1 MEQSTLTILALY
13 GLFGIAL
20 ATLWLRHQSVLRQ
33 REQMQIRLG
42 NLQGNLAN
50 TSNRLDLLSRGVD
63 TILGE
68 TPEVHELLAVHKSL
82 ESAESLLFE
91 QDVTISSSE
100 SCAIATH
107 AARSILSNY
116 QSDSED
122 KGRENILPGIIPLVL
137 RLDAILTEAEMKSE
151 DLELNGEEQR
161 CLGELFHEAG
171 KSSRAADFYRRAHTL
186 SPEGP
191 SVLYSLASIQRDE
204 GDLDTLDRTLER
216 LLAID
221 PDDIEVLKEQ
231 AILLFGS
238 EDIRL
243 NRNTRRLEA
252 LGEDFEISTDQMSLN
267 NISGR
272 ASDVQSA
279 INPHLKEPLTA
290 EGWVTKSAKLFQLGE
305 IGTALES
312 IEKALYLDP
321 TSSEAWLLKAKLL
334 AAGDERTKEA
344 LQAVR
349 RAAALGEYT
358 VLLESEILENDG
370 KLDSAR
376 AVLEEW
382 LEKTPSDAEARGRL
396 SLVLFRA
403 GAIDWATKVLHE
415 APVEAW
421 ESASL
426 HIMEGRLHLLAAD
439 EYRDRTGDHDHIIL
453 LDATISFDSA
463 IEKDRESGLAWLGRS
478 RALRY
483 QGSLKEAEVALVRA
497 RRLIPEHPSISL
509 EEAHLCLET
518 GKLDQANALVSEAST
533 NLQNHSSIPFIRGI
547 IAARQGRFIEAQTF
561 FSKVLLIQDNHIR
574 ARLNRCSAALL
585 ANDLPTA
592 LDDADYLVENVPELN
607 LARQRRSE
615 ILMNLGDWGAA
626 EIELRTLLSNQPEH
640 IMGLVHLGTCMIA
653 MDKAE
658 QAEKPLNDAIRYDPK
673 HSDAWY
679 QRGLL
684 YLDFGRVEEA
694 KSDFEAAAK
703 HDTKHIDARLRIA
716 AILHEGEDA
725 TAAVTAWRKV
735 LDIDPEHRLARRR
748 LQESSDRQKIL
759 KVRPHPKECTLNCL
773 RNGSVCFQWN

>member
-13 GLFGIAL
+13 ALFGIAL
-20 ATLWLRHQSVLRQ
+20 ATLWLRHQSVLKQ

-42 NLQGNLAN
+42 DLQGNLAS

-68 TPEVHELLAVHKSL
+68 TPEVHELLSVHKSL
-82 ESAESLLFE
+82 ESAELLLFE
-91 QDVTISSSE
+91 QNVTISSSE

-107 AARSILSNY
+107 AAKSILSNY
-116 QSDSED
+116 QSDSET
-122 KGRENILPGIIPLVL
+122 KSRENILPGIIPLVL

-151 DLELNGEEQR
+151 DLELNGDEQR

-171 KSSRAADFYRRAHTL
+171 KSVRAADFYRRAHTL
-186 SPEGP
+186 SPEGS

-204 GDLDTLDRTLER
+204 GDFDTLDRTLER

-231 AILLFGS
+231 VILLSGS
-238 EDIRL
+238 DDVRF

-252 LGEDFEISTDQMSLN
+252 LGVDFTISENQTNLN
-267 NISGR
+267 NIAGR

-279 INPHLKEPLTA
+279 INPHLKEPSTS
-290 EGWVTKSAKLFQLGE
+290 EGWVAKSAKLLLLGE
-305 IGTALES
+305 IVVALES
-312 IEKALYLDP
+312 VEKALYLDP
-321 TSSEAWLLKAKLL
+321 VNPEAWLLKAKLL
-334 AAGDERTKEA
+334 AAGDDRTKEA
-344 LQAVR
+344 LQSIR
-349 RAAALGEYT
+349 RASALGEYT

-382 LEKTPSDAEARGRL
+382 LETNPSDAEARGRL

-403 GAIDWATKVLHE
+403 GATDWASRVLQE
-415 APVEAW
+415 APPEAW
-421 ESASL
+421 DNASL
-426 HIMEGRLHLLAAD
+426 HVMEGRLHLLAAD
-439 EYRDRTGDHDHIIL
+439 EHRDRTGNHDHIIL
-453 LDATISFDSA
+453 LDATISFDLA

-483 QGSLKEAEVALVRA
+483 QGSPKEAEIALVRA
-497 RRLIPEHPSISL
+497 RRLIPNHPSISL
-509 EEAHLCLET
+509 EEAHLCLDT

-533 NLQNHSSIPFIRGI
+533 NLKNHPSIPFIRGM
-547 IAARQGRFIEAQTF
+547 IAAKQGRFIESQTF
-561 FSKVLLIQDNHIR
+561 FSKVLTIQKNHIR

-585 ANDLPTA
+585 ANDLVTA
-592 LDDADYLVENVPELN
+592 LDDANYLVEHAPELN

-615 ILMNLGDWGAA
+615 ILMNLGDWEAA
-626 EIELRTLLSNQPEH
+626 EIELRTLLSREPEH
-640 IMGLVHLGTCMIA
+640 TMGLVHLGTCMIA
-653 MDKAE
+653 MNKAE
-658 QAEKPLNDAIRYDPK
+658 QAEKPLNDAIRYDPN

-684 YLDFGRVEEA
+684 YLDFGRIDEA

-703 HDTKHIDARLRIA
+703 YDSKHIDARLRIA
-716 AILHEGEDA
+716 AILHEGEDPN
-725 TAAVTAWRKV
+725 AAIIAWRKV
-735 LDIDPEHRLARRR
+735 LDIDPEHKLARRR
-748 LQESSDRQKIL
+748 LQESSERQEIL
-759 KVRPHPKECTLNCL
+759 KVRRYPKD
-773 RNGSVCFQWN
+773 

>member
-13 GLFGIAL
+13 ALFGIAL
-20 ATLWLRHQSVLRQ
+20 ATLWLRHQSVLKQ
-33 REQMQIRLG
+33 RGQMQIRLG
-42 NLQGNLAN
+42 DLQGNLAS

-68 TPEVHELLAVHKSL
+68 TPEVHELLSVHKSL
-82 ESAESLLFE
+82 ESAELLLFE

-107 AARSILSNY
+107 AAKSILSNY
-116 QSDSED
+116 QSDSET
-122 KGRENILPGIIPLVL
+122 KGRVNILPGIIPLVL

-151 DLELNGEEQR
+151 DLELNGDEQR

-171 KSSRAADFYRRAHTL
+171 KSVRAADFYRRAHTL
-186 SPEGP
+186 SPEGS

-204 GDLDTLDRTLER
+204 GDFDTLDRTLER

-231 AILLFGS
+231 VILLSGS
-238 EDIRL
+238 DDVRF

-252 LGEDFEISTDQMSLN
+252 LGVDFTISENQTNLN
-267 NISGR
+267 NIAGR

-279 INPHLKEPLTA
+279 INPHLKEPSTS
-290 EGWVTKSAKLFQLGE
+290 EGWVAKSAKLLLLGE
-305 IGTALES
+305 IVVALES
-312 IEKALYLDP
+312 VEKALYLDP
-321 TSSEAWLLKAKLL
+321 VNPEAWLLKAKLL
-334 AAGDERTKEA
+334 AAGDDRTKEA
-344 LQAVR
+344 LQSIR
-349 RAAALGEYT
+349 RASALGEYT

-382 LEKTPSDAEARGRL
+382 LETNPSDAEARGRL

-403 GAIDWATKVLHE
+403 GAIDWASRVLQE
-415 APVEAW
+415 APPEAW
-421 ESASL
+421 DNASL
-426 HIMEGRLHLLAAD
+426 HVMEGRLHLLAAD
-439 EYRDRTGDHDHIIL
+439 EHRDRTGNHDHIIL
-453 LDATISFDSA
+453 LDATISFDLA

-483 QGSLKEAEVALVRA
+483 QGSPKEAEIALVRA
-497 RRLIPEHPSISL
+497 RRLIPNHPSISL
-509 EEAHLCLET
+509 EEAHLCLDT

-533 NLQNHSSIPFIRGI
+533 NLQNHPSIPFIRGM
-547 IAARQGRFIEAQTF
+547 IAAKQGRFIESQTF
-561 FSKVLLIQDNHIR
+561 FSKVLTIQKNHIR

-585 ANDLPTA
+585 ANDLVTA
-592 LDDADYLVENVPELN
+592 LDDANYLVEHAPELN

-615 ILMNLGDWGAA
+615 ILMNLGDWEAA
-626 EIELRTLLSNQPEH
+626 EIELRTLLSREPEH
-640 IMGLVHLGTCMIA
+640 TMGLVHLGTCMIA
-653 MDKAE
+653 MNKAE
-658 QAEKPLNDAIRYDPK
+658 QAEKPLNDAIRYDPN

-684 YLDFGRVEEA
+684 YLDFGRVDEA

-703 HDTKHIDARLRIA
+703 YDSKHIDARLRIA
-716 AILHEGEDA
+716 AILHEGEDPN
-725 TAAVTAWRKV
+725 AAIIAWRKV
-735 LDIDPEHRLARRR
+735 LDIDPEHKLARRR
-748 LQESSDRQKIL
+748 LQESSERQEIL
-759 KVRPHPKECTLNCL
+759 KVRRYPKD
-773 RNGSVCFQWN
+773 

>member
-358 VLLESEILENDG
+358 VLLKSEILENDG

-561 FSKVLLIQDNHIR
+561 FSKVLLIQENHIR

-725 TAAVTAWRKV
+725 NAAVTAWRKV

-748 LQESSDRQKIL
+748 LQESSDRQKTI
-759 KVRPHPKECTLNCL
+759 KVRVPPKD
-773 RNGSVCFQWN
+773 

>member
-1 MEQSTLTILALY
+1 MEQSTTTILALY

-20 ATLWLRHQSVLRQ
+20 ATLWLRHQSVLKQ
-33 REQMQIRLG
+33 REQMQIKLG
-42 NLQGNLAN
+42 NLQGNLAS

-68 TPEVHELLAVHKSL
+68 TPEVHELLSVHKSL

-116 QSDSED
+116 QSDSENE
-122 KGRENILPGIIPLVL
+122 GRENILPGIIPLVL

-171 KSSRAADFYRRAHTL
+171 KSDRASDFYRRAHTL

-204 GDLDTLDRTLER
+204 GDFDTLDRTLER
-216 LLAID
+216 LLAIN
-221 PDDIEVLKEQ
+221 PDDIEILKEQ
-231 AILLFGS
+231 AILLSGS

-243 NRNTRRLEA
+243 NRNIRRLEA
-252 LGEDFEISTDQMSLN
+252 LGDDFKISENQTNLN
-267 NISGR
+267 NIAGR
-272 ASDVQSA
+272 ASNVQNE
-279 INPHLKEPLTA
+279 INPHLKEPSTS
-290 EGWVTKSAKLFQLGE
+290 EGWVAKSSKLFLLGE
-305 IGTALES
+305 IGVAIES
-312 IEKALYLDP
+312 IEKALYVDA
-321 TSSEAWLLKAKLL
+321 TNSEAWLLKARLL
-334 AAGDERTKEA
+334 AAGEDRSKEA

-349 RAAALGEYT
+349 RATALGEYT
-358 VLLESEILENDG
+358 VILESEILENEG

-382 LEKTPSDAEARGRL
+382 LETNPSDAEARGRL

-403 GAIDWATKVLHE
+403 GAIEWAAKVLQD
-415 APVEAW
+415 APPEAW
-421 ESASL
+421 ENASL
-426 HIMEGRLHLLAAD
+426 HVMEGRLHLLAAD
-439 EYRDRTGDHDHIIL
+439 EYRDRTGNHDHIIL
-453 LDATISFDSA
+453 LDATISFDLA

-497 RRLIPEHPSISL
+497 RRLIPNHPSISL

-533 NLQNHSSIPFIRGI
+533 NLQNHPSIPFIRGI
-547 IAARQGRFIEAQTF
+547 IAAKQGRFIEAQSF
-561 FSKVLLIQDNHIR
+561 FSKVLLMQTNHVR

-585 ANDLPTA
+585 ANDLVTA
-592 LDDADYLVENVPELN
+592 LDDANLLVEQVPELN
-607 LARQRRSE
+607 LVRQRRSE
-615 ILMNLGDWGAA
+615 ILMNLGDWVEA
-626 EIELRTLLSNQPEH
+626 ELELRTLLSRDPEH

-653 MDKAE
+653 MGKAE
-658 QAEKPLNDAIRYDPK
+658 QAEKPLNDAIRYDPS

-684 YLDFGRVEEA
+684 YLDFGRVDEA

-703 HDTKHIDARLRIA
+703 HDSKHIDARLRIA
-716 AILHEGEDA
+716 AISHEGDNPN
-725 TAAVTAWRKV
+725 TAVIAWRKV

-748 LQESSDRQKIL
+748 LQESSDRQELL
-759 KVRPHPKECTLNCL
+759 KVKIPPKD
-773 RNGSVCFQWN
+773 

>member
-13 GLFGIAL
+13 ALFGIAL
-20 ATLWLRHQSVLRQ
+20 ATLWLRHQSVLKQ

-42 NLQGNLAN
+42 DLQGNLAS

-68 TPEVHELLAVHKSL
+68 TPEVHELLSVHKSL
-82 ESAESLLFE
+82 ESAELLLFE

-107 AARSILSNY
+107 AAKSILSNY
-116 QSDSED
+116 QSDSET

-151 DLELNGEEQR
+151 YLELNGDEQR

-171 KSSRAADFYRRAHTL
+171 KSVRAADFYRRAHTL
-186 SPEGP
+186 SPEGS

-204 GDLDTLDRTLER
+204 GDFDTLDRTLER

-231 AILLFGS
+231 VILLSGS
-238 EDIRL
+238 DDVRF

-252 LGEDFEISTDQMSLN
+252 LGVDFTISENQTNLN
-267 NISGR
+267 NIAGR
-272 ASDVQSA
+272 ASDIQSA
-279 INPHLKEPLTA
+279 INPHLKEPSTS
-290 EGWVTKSAKLFQLGE
+290 EGWVAKSAKLLLLGE
-305 IGTALES
+305 IVVALES
-312 IEKALYLDP
+312 VEKALYLDP
-321 TSSEAWLLKAKLL
+321 VNPEAWLLKAKLL
-334 AAGDERTKEA
+334 AAGDDRTKEA
-344 LQAVR
+344 LQSIR
-349 RAAALGEYT
+349 RASALGEYT

-382 LEKTPSDAEARGRL
+382 LETNPSDAEARGRL

-403 GAIDWATKVLHE
+403 GATDWASRVLQE
-415 APVEAW
+415 APPEAW
-421 ESASL
+421 DNASL
-426 HIMEGRLHLLAAD
+426 HVMEGRLHLLAAD
-439 EYRDRTGDHDHIIL
+439 EHRDRTGNHDHIIL
-453 LDATISFDSA
+453 LDATISFDLA

-483 QGSLKEAEVALVRA
+483 QGSPKEAEIALVRA
-497 RRLIPEHPSISL
+497 RRLIPNHPSISL

-533 NLQNHSSIPFIRGI
+533 NLQNHPSIPFIRGM
-547 IAARQGRFIEAQTF
+547 IAAKQGRFIESQTF
-561 FSKVLLIQDNHIR
+561 FSKVLTIQKNHIR

-585 ANDLPTA
+585 ANDLVTA
-592 LDDADYLVENVPELN
+592 LDDANYLVEHAPELN

-615 ILMNLGDWGAA
+615 ILMNLGDWEAA
-626 EIELRTLLSNQPEH
+626 EIELRTLLSREPEH
-640 IMGLVHLGTCMIA
+640 TMGLVHLGTCMIA
-653 MDKAE
+653 MNKAE
-658 QAEKPLNDAIRYDPK
+658 QAEKPLNDAIRYDPN

-684 YLDFGRVEEA
+684 YLDFGRIDEA

-703 HDTKHIDARLRIA
+703 YDSKHIDARLRIA
-716 AILHEGEDA
+716 AILHEGEDPN
-725 TAAVTAWRKV
+725 AAIIAWRKV
-735 LDIDPEHRLARRR
+735 LDIDPEHKLARRR
-748 LQESSDRQKIL
+748 LQESSERQEIL
-759 KVRPHPKECTLNCL
+759 KVRRYPKD
-773 RNGSVCFQWN
+773 

>member
-279 INPHLKEPLTA
+279 INPHLKEPLTP

-561 FSKVLLIQDNHIR
+561 FSKVLLIQENHIR

-725 TAAVTAWRKV
+725 NAAVIAWRKV

-748 LQESSDRQKIL
+748 LQESSDRQKTI
-759 KVRPHPKECTLNCL
+759 KVRVPPKD
-773 RNGSVCFQWN
+773 

>member
-13 GLFGIAL
+13 ALFGIAL
-20 ATLWLRHQSVLRQ
+20 ATLWLRHQSVLKQ

-42 NLQGNLAN
+42 DLQGNLAS

-68 TPEVHELLAVHKSL
+68 TPEVHELLSVHKSL
-82 ESAESLLFE
+82 ESAELLLFE

-107 AARSILSNY
+107 AAKSILSNY
-116 QSDSED
+116 QSDSET

-151 DLELNGEEQR
+151 DLELNGDEQR

-171 KSSRAADFYRRAHTL
+171 KSVRAADFYRRAHTL
-186 SPEGP
+186 SPEGS

-204 GDLDTLDRTLER
+204 GDFDTLDRTLER

-231 AILLFGS
+231 VILLSGS
-238 EDIRL
+238 DDIRF
-243 NRNTRRLEA
+243 NRNSRRLEA
-252 LGEDFEISTDQMSLN
+252 LGVDFTISENQTNLN
-267 NISGR
+267 NIAGR

-279 INPHLKEPLTA
+279 INPHLKEPSTS
-290 EGWVTKSAKLFQLGE
+290 EGWVAKSAKLLLLGE
-305 IGTALES
+305 IVVALES
-312 IEKALYLDP
+312 VEKALYLDP
-321 TSSEAWLLKAKLL
+321 VNPEAWLLKAKLL
-334 AAGDERTKEA
+334 AAGDDRTKEA
-344 LQAVR
+344 LQSIR
-349 RAAALGEYT
+349 RASALGEYT

-382 LEKTPSDAEARGRL
+382 LETNPSDAEARGRL

-403 GAIDWATKVLHE
+403 GAIDWASRVLQE
-415 APVEAW
+415 APPEAW
-421 ESASL
+421 DNASL
-426 HIMEGRLHLLAAD
+426 HVMEGRLHLLAAD
-439 EYRDRTGDHDHIIL
+439 EHRDRTGNHDHIIL
-453 LDATISFDSA
+453 LDATISFDLA

-483 QGSLKEAEVALVRA
+483 QGSPKEAEIALVRA
-497 RRLIPEHPSISL
+497 RRLIPNHPSISL

-533 NLQNHSSIPFIRGI
+533 NLQNHPSIPFIRGM
-547 IAARQGRFIEAQTF
+547 IAAKQGRFIESQTF
-561 FSKVLLIQDNHIR
+561 FSKVLTIQKNHIR

-585 ANDLPTA
+585 ANDLVTA
-592 LDDADYLVENVPELN
+592 LDDANYLVEHAPELN

-615 ILMNLGDWGAA
+615 ILMNLGDWEAA
-626 EIELRTLLSNQPEH
+626 EIELRILLSREPEH
-640 IMGLVHLGTCMIA
+640 TMGLVHLGTCMIA
-653 MDKAE
+653 MNKAE
-658 QAEKPLNDAIRYDPK
+658 QAEKPLNDAIRYDPN

-684 YLDFGRVEEA
+684 YLDFGRIDEA

-703 HDTKHIDARLRIA
+703 YDSKHIDARLRIA
-716 AILHEGEDA
+716 AILHEGEDPN
-725 TAAVTAWRKV
+725 AAIIAWRKV

-748 LQESSDRQKIL
+748 LQESSERQEIL
-759 KVRPHPKECTLNCL
+759 KVRRYPKD
-773 RNGSVCFQWN
+773 

>member
-13 GLFGIAL
+13 ALFGIAL
-20 ATLWLRHQSVLRQ
+20 ATLWLRHQSVLKQ

-42 NLQGNLAN
+42 DLQGNLAS

-68 TPEVHELLAVHKSL
+68 TPEVHELLSVHKSL
-82 ESAESLLFE
+82 ESAELLLFE

-107 AARSILSNY
+107 AAKSILSNY
-116 QSDSED
+116 QSDSET

-151 DLELNGEEQR
+151 DLELNGDEQR

-171 KSSRAADFYRRAHTL
+171 KSVRAADFYRRAHTL
-186 SPEGP
+186 SPEGS

-204 GDLDTLDRTLER
+204 GDFDTLDRTLER

-231 AILLFGS
+231 VILLSGS
-238 EDIRL
+238 DDVRF

-252 LGEDFEISTDQMSLN
+252 LGVDFTISENQTNLN
-267 NISGR
+267 NIAGR
-272 ASDVQSA
+272 ASDIQSA
-279 INPHLKEPLTA
+279 INPHLKEPSTS
-290 EGWVTKSAKLFQLGE
+290 EGWVAKSAKLLLLGE
-305 IGTALES
+305 IVVALES
-312 IEKALYLDP
+312 VEKALYLDP
-321 TSSEAWLLKAKLL
+321 VNPEAWLLKAKLL
-334 AAGDERTKEA
+334 AAGDDRTKEA
-344 LQAVR
+344 LQSIR
-349 RAAALGEYT
+349 RASALGEYT

-382 LEKTPSDAEARGRL
+382 LETNPSDAEARGRL

-403 GAIDWATKVLHE
+403 GAIDWASRVLQE
-415 APVEAW
+415 APPEAW
-421 ESASL
+421 DNASL
-426 HIMEGRLHLLAAD
+426 HVMEGRLHLLAAD
-439 EYRDRTGDHDHIIL
+439 EHRDRTGNHDHIIL
-453 LDATISFDSA
+453 LDATISFDLA

-483 QGSLKEAEVALVRA
+483 QGSPKEAEIALVRA
-497 RRLIPEHPSISL
+497 RRLIPNHPSISL
-509 EEAHLCLET
+509 EEAHLCLDT

-533 NLQNHSSIPFIRGI
+533 NLQNHPSIPFIRGM
-547 IAARQGRFIEAQTF
+547 IAAKQGRFIESQTF
-561 FSKVLLIQDNHIR
+561 FSKVLTIQKNHIR

-585 ANDLPTA
+585 ANDLVTA
-592 LDDADYLVENVPELN
+592 LDDANYLVEHAPELN

-615 ILMNLGDWGAA
+615 ILMNLGDWEAA
-626 EIELRTLLSNQPEH
+626 EIELRTLLSREPEH
-640 IMGLVHLGTCMIA
+640 TMGLVHLGTCMIA
-653 MDKAE
+653 MNKAE
-658 QAEKPLNDAIRYDPK
+658 QAEKPLNDAIRYDPN

-684 YLDFGRVEEA
+684 YLDFGRIDEA

-703 HDTKHIDARLRIA
+703 YDSKHIDARLRIA
-716 AILHEGEDA
+716 AILHEGEDPN
-725 TAAVTAWRKV
+725 AAIIAWRKV
-735 LDIDPEHRLARRR
+735 LDIDPEHKLARRR
-748 LQESSDRQKIL
+748 LQESSERQEIL
-759 KVRPHPKECTLNCL
+759 KVRRYPKD
-773 RNGSVCFQWN
+773 

>member
-1 MEQSTLTILALY
+1 MEQSTTTILALY

-20 ATLWLRHQSVLRQ
+20 ATLWLRHQSVLKQ
-33 REQMQIRLG
+33 REQMQIKLG
-42 NLQGNLAN
+42 NLQGNLAS

-68 TPEVHELLAVHKSL
+68 TPEVHELLSVHKSL

-116 QSDSED
+116 QSDSENE
-122 KGRENILPGIIPLVL
+122 GRENILPGIIPLVL

-171 KSSRAADFYRRAHTL
+171 KSDRASDFYRRAHTL

-204 GDLDTLDRTLER
+204 GDFDTLDRTLER
-216 LLAID
+216 LLAIN
-221 PDDIEVLKEQ
+221 PDDIEILKEQ
-231 AILLFGS
+231 AILLSGS

-243 NRNTRRLEA
+243 NRNIRRLEA
-252 LGEDFEISTDQMSLN
+252 LGDDFKISENQTNLN
-267 NISGR
+267 NIAGR
-272 ASDVQSA
+272 ASNVQNE
-279 INPHLKEPLTA
+279 INPHLKEPSTS
-290 EGWVTKSAKLFQLGE
+290 EGWVAKSSKLFLLGE
-305 IGTALES
+305 IGVAIES
-312 IEKALYLDP
+312 IEKALYVDA
-321 TSSEAWLLKAKLL
+321 TNSEAWLLKARLL
-334 AAGDERTKEA
+334 AAGEDRSKEA

-349 RAAALGEYT
+349 RATALGEYT
-358 VLLESEILENDG
+358 VVLESEILENEG

-382 LEKTPSDAEARGRL
+382 LETNPSDAEARGRL

-403 GAIDWATKVLHE
+403 GAIEWAAKVLQD
-415 APVEAW
+415 APPEAW
-421 ESASL
+421 ENASL
-426 HIMEGRLHLLAAD
+426 HVMEGRLHLLAAD
-439 EYRDRTGDHDHIIL
+439 EYRDRTGNHDHIIL
-453 LDATISFDSA
+453 LDATISFDLA

-497 RRLIPEHPSISL
+497 RRLIPNHPSISL

-533 NLQNHSSIPFIRGI
+533 NLQNHPSIPFIRGI
-547 IAARQGRFIEAQTF
+547 IAAKQGRFIEAQSF
-561 FSKVLLIQDNHIR
+561 FSKVLLMQTNHVR

-585 ANDLPTA
+585 ANDLVTA
-592 LDDADYLVENVPELN
+592 LDDANLLVEQVPELN
-607 LARQRRSE
+607 LVRQRRSE
-615 ILMNLGDWGAA
+615 ILMNLGDWVEA
-626 EIELRTLLSNQPEH
+626 ELELRTLLSRDPEH

-653 MDKAE
+653 MGKAE
-658 QAEKPLNDAIRYDPK
+658 QAEKPLNDAIRYDPS

-684 YLDFGRVEEA
+684 YLDFGRVDEA

-703 HDTKHIDARLRIA
+703 HDSKHIDARLRIA
-716 AILHEGEDA
+716 AISHEGDNPN
-725 TAAVTAWRKV
+725 TAVIAWRKV

-748 LQESSDRQKIL
+748 LQESSDRQELL
-759 KVRPHPKECTLNCL
+759 KVKIPPKD
-773 RNGSVCFQWN
+773 

>member
-13 GLFGIAL
+13 ALFGIAL
-20 ATLWLRHQSVLRQ
+20 ATLWLRHQSVLKQ

-42 NLQGNLAN
+42 DLQGNLAS

-68 TPEVHELLAVHKSL
+68 TPEVHELLSVHKSL
-82 ESAESLLFE
+82 ESAELLLFE

-107 AARSILSNY
+107 AGKSILSNY
-116 QSDSED
+116 QSDSET

-151 DLELNGEEQR
+151 DLELNGDEQR

-171 KSSRAADFYRRAHTL
+171 KSVRAADFYRRAHTL
-186 SPEGP
+186 SPEGS

-204 GDLDTLDRTLER
+204 GDFDTLDRTLER

-231 AILLFGS
+231 VILLSGS
-238 EDIRL
+238 DDVRF

-252 LGEDFEISTDQMSLN
+252 LGVDFTISENQTNLN
-267 NISGR
+267 NIAGR
-272 ASDVQSA
+272 ASDIQSA
-279 INPHLKEPLTA
+279 INPHLKEPSTS
-290 EGWVTKSAKLFQLGE
+290 EGWVAKSAKLLLLGE
-305 IGTALES
+305 IVVALES
-312 IEKALYLDP
+312 VEKALYLDP
-321 TSSEAWLLKAKLL
+321 VNPEAWLLKAKLL
-334 AAGDERTKEA
+334 AAGDDRTKEA
-344 LQAVR
+344 LQSIR
-349 RAAALGEYT
+349 RASALGEYT

-382 LEKTPSDAEARGRL
+382 LETNPSDAEARGRL

-403 GAIDWATKVLHE
+403 GAIDWASRVLQE
-415 APVEAW
+415 APPEAW
-421 ESASL
+421 DNASL
-426 HIMEGRLHLLAAD
+426 HVMEGRLHLLAAD
-439 EYRDRTGDHDHIIL
+439 EHRDRTGNHDHIIL
-453 LDATISFDSA
+453 LDATISFDLA

-483 QGSLKEAEVALVRA
+483 QGSPKEAEIALVRA
-497 RRLIPEHPSISL
+497 RRLIPNHPSISL
-509 EEAHLCLET
+509 EEAHLCLDT

-533 NLQNHSSIPFIRGI
+533 NLQNHPSIPFIRGM
-547 IAARQGRFIEAQTF
+547 IAAKQGRFIESQTF
-561 FSKVLLIQDNHIR
+561 FSKVLTIQKNHIR

-585 ANDLPTA
+585 ANDLVTA
-592 LDDADYLVENVPELN
+592 LDDANYLVEHAPELN

-615 ILMNLGDWGAA
+615 ILMNLGDWEAA
-626 EIELRTLLSNQPEH
+626 EIELRTLLSREPEH
-640 IMGLVHLGTCMIA
+640 TMGLVHLGTCMIA
-653 MDKAE
+653 MNKAE
-658 QAEKPLNDAIRYDPK
+658 QAEKPLNDAIRYDPN

-684 YLDFGRVEEA
+684 YLDFGRIDEA

-703 HDTKHIDARLRIA
+703 YDSKHIDARLRIA
-716 AILHEGEDA
+716 AILH
-725 TAAVTAWRKV
+725 
-735 LDIDPEHRLARRR
+735 LSLIH
-748 LQESSDRQKIL
+748 I
-759 KVRPHPKECTLNCL
+759 
-773 RNGSVCFQWN
+773 

>member
-252 LGEDFEISTDQMSLN
+252 LGEDFEISTDQTSLN

-279 INPHLKEPLTA
+279 INPHLKEPLTP

-561 FSKVLLIQDNHIR
+561 FSKVLLIQENHIR

-725 TAAVTAWRKV
+725 NAAVTAWRKV

-748 LQESSDRQKIL
+748 LQESSDRQKTI
-759 KVRPHPKECTLNCL
+759 KVRVPPKD
-773 RNGSVCFQWN
+773 

>member
-13 GLFGIAL
+13 ALFGIAL
-20 ATLWLRHQSVLRQ
+20 ATLWLRHQSVLKQ

-42 NLQGNLAN
+42 DLQGNLAS

-68 TPEVHELLAVHKSL
+68 TPEVHELLSVHKSL
-82 ESAESLLFE
+82 ESAELLLFE

-107 AARSILSNY
+107 AAKSILSNY
-116 QSDSED
+116 QSDSET
-122 KGRENILPGIIPLVL
+122 KSRENILPGIIPLVL

-151 DLELNGEEQR
+151 DLELNGDEQR

-171 KSSRAADFYRRAHTL
+171 KSVRAADFYRRAHTL
-186 SPEGP
+186 SPEGS

-204 GDLDTLDRTLER
+204 GDFDTLDRTLER

-231 AILLFGS
+231 VILLSGS
-238 EDIRL
+238 DDVRF

-252 LGEDFEISTDQMSLN
+252 LGVDFTISENQTNLN
-267 NISGR
+267 NIAGR
-272 ASDVQSA
+272 ASDIQSA
-279 INPHLKEPLTA
+279 INPHLKEPSTS
-290 EGWVTKSAKLFQLGE
+290 EGWVAKSAKLLLLGE
-305 IGTALES
+305 IVVALES
-312 IEKALYLDP
+312 VEKALYLDP
-321 TSSEAWLLKAKLL
+321 VNPEAWLLKAKLL
-334 AAGDERTKEA
+334 AAGDDRTKEA
-344 LQAVR
+344 LQSIR
-349 RAAALGEYT
+349 RASALGEYT

-382 LEKTPSDAEARGRL
+382 LETNPSDAEARGRL

-403 GAIDWATKVLHE
+403 GATDWASRVLQE
-415 APVEAW
+415 APPEAW
-421 ESASL
+421 DNASL
-426 HIMEGRLHLLAAD
+426 HVMEGRLHLLAAD
-439 EYRDRTGDHDHIIL
+439 EHRDRTGNHDHIIL
-453 LDATISFDSA
+453 LDATISFDLA

-483 QGSLKEAEVALVRA
+483 QGSPKEAEIALVRA
-497 RRLIPEHPSISL
+497 RRLIPNHPSISL
-509 EEAHLCLET
+509 EEAHLCLDT

-533 NLQNHSSIPFIRGI
+533 NLQNHPSIPFIRGM
-547 IAARQGRFIEAQTF
+547 IAAKQGRFIESQTF
-561 FSKVLLIQDNHIR
+561 FSKVLTIQKNHIR

-585 ANDLPTA
+585 ANDLVTA
-592 LDDADYLVENVPELN
+592 LDDANYLVEHAPELN

-615 ILMNLGDWGAA
+615 ILMNLGDWEAA
-626 EIELRTLLSNQPEH
+626 EIELRTLLSREPEH
-640 IMGLVHLGTCMIA
+640 TMGLVHLGTCMIA
-653 MDKAE
+653 MNKAE
-658 QAEKPLNDAIRYDPK
+658 QAEKPLNDAIRYDPN

-684 YLDFGRVEEA
+684 YLDFGRIDEA

-703 HDTKHIDARLRIA
+703 YDSKHIDARLRIA
-716 AILHEGEDA
+716 AILHEGEDPN
-725 TAAVTAWRKV
+725 AAIIAWRKV
-735 LDIDPEHRLARRR
+735 LDIDPEHKLARRR
-748 LQESSDRQKIL
+748 LQESSERQEIL
-759 KVRPHPKECTLNCL
+759 KVRRYPKD
-773 RNGSVCFQWN
+773 

>member
-290 EGWVTKSAKLFQLGE
+290 EGWVTKSAKLFKLGE

-561 FSKVLLIQDNHIR
+561 FSKVLLIQENHIR

-725 TAAVTAWRKV
+725 NAAVTAWRKV

-748 LQESSDRQKIL
+748 LQESSDRQKTI
-759 KVRPHPKECTLNCL
+759 KVRVPPKD
-773 RNGSVCFQWN
+773 

>member
-1 MEQSTLTILALY
+1 MEQSTTTILALY

-20 ATLWLRHQSVLRQ
+20 ATLWLRHQSVLKQ
-33 REQMQIRLG
+33 REQMQIKLG
-42 NLQGNLAN
+42 NLQGNLAS

-68 TPEVHELLAVHKSL
+68 TPEVHELLSVHKSL

-116 QSDSED
+116 QSDSENE
-122 KGRENILPGIIPLVL
+122 GRENILPGIIPLVL

-171 KSSRAADFYRRAHTL
+171 KSDRASDFYRRAHTL

-204 GDLDTLDRTLER
+204 GDFDTLDRTLER
-216 LLAID
+216 LLAIN
-221 PDDIEVLKEQ
+221 PDDIEILKEQ
-231 AILLFGS
+231 AILLSGS

-243 NRNTRRLEA
+243 NRNIRRLEA
-252 LGEDFEISTDQMSLN
+252 LGDDFKISENQTNLN
-267 NISGR
+267 NIAGR
-272 ASDVQSA
+272 ASNVQNE
-279 INPHLKEPLTA
+279 INPHLKEPSTS
-290 EGWVTKSAKLFQLGE
+290 EGWVAKSSKLFLLGE
-305 IGTALES
+305 IGVAIES
-312 IEKALYLDP
+312 IEKALYVDP
-321 TSSEAWLLKAKLL
+321 TNSEAWLLKARLL
-334 AAGDERTKEA
+334 AAGEDRSKEA

-349 RAAALGEYT
+349 RATALGEYT
-358 VLLESEILENDG
+358 VILESEILENEG

-382 LEKTPSDAEARGRL
+382 LETNPSDAEARGRL

-403 GAIDWATKVLHE
+403 GAIEWAAKVLQD
-415 APVEAW
+415 APPEAW
-421 ESASL
+421 ENASL
-426 HIMEGRLHLLAAD
+426 HVMEGRLHLLAAD
-439 EYRDRTGDHDHIIL
+439 EYRDRTGNHDHIIL
-453 LDATISFDSA
+453 LDATISFDLA

-497 RRLIPEHPSISL
+497 RRLIPNHPSISL

-533 NLQNHSSIPFIRGI
+533 NLQNHPSIPFIRGI
-547 IAARQGRFIEAQTF
+547 IAAKQGRFIEAQSF
-561 FSKVLLIQDNHIR
+561 FSKVLLMQTNHVR

-585 ANDLPTA
+585 ANDLVTA
-592 LDDADYLVENVPELN
+592 LDDANLLVEQVPELN
-607 LARQRRSE
+607 LVRQRRSE
-615 ILMNLGDWGAA
+615 ILMNLGDWVEA
-626 EIELRTLLSNQPEH
+626 ELELRTLLSRDPEH

-653 MDKAE
+653 MGKAE
-658 QAEKPLNDAIRYDPK
+658 QAEKPLNDAIRYDPS

-684 YLDFGRVEEA
+684 YLDFGRVDEA

-703 HDTKHIDARLRIA
+703 HDSKHIDARLRIA
-716 AILHEGEDA
+716 AISHEGDNPN
-725 TAAVTAWRKV
+725 TAVIAWRKV

-748 LQESSDRQKIL
+748 LQESSDRQELL
-759 KVRPHPKECTLNCL
+759 KVKIPPKD
-773 RNGSVCFQWN
+773 

>member
-13 GLFGIAL
+13 ALFGIAL
-20 ATLWLRHQSVLRQ
+20 ATLWLRHQSVLKQ
-33 REQMQIRLG
+33 RGQMQIRLG
-42 NLQGNLAN
+42 DLQGNLAS

-68 TPEVHELLAVHKSL
+68 TPEVHELLSVHKSL
-82 ESAESLLFE
+82 ESAELLLFE

-107 AARSILSNY
+107 AAKSILSNY
-116 QSDSED
+116 QSDSET

-151 DLELNGEEQR
+151 DLELNGDEQR

-171 KSSRAADFYRRAHTL
+171 KSVRAADFYRRAHTL
-186 SPEGP
+186 SPEGS

-204 GDLDTLDRTLER
+204 GDFDTLDRTLER

-231 AILLFGS
+231 VILLSGS
-238 EDIRL
+238 DDVRF

-252 LGEDFEISTDQMSLN
+252 LGVDFTISENQTNLN
-267 NISGR
+267 NIAGR

-279 INPHLKEPLTA
+279 INPHLKEPSTS
-290 EGWVTKSAKLFQLGE
+290 EGWVAKSAKLLLLGE
-305 IGTALES
+305 IVVALES
-312 IEKALYLDP
+312 VEKALYLDP
-321 TSSEAWLLKAKLL
+321 VNPEAWLLKAKLL
-334 AAGDERTKEA
+334 AAGDDRTKEA
-344 LQAVR
+344 LQSIR
-349 RAAALGEYT
+349 RASALGEYT

-382 LEKTPSDAEARGRL
+382 LETNPSDAEARGRL

-403 GAIDWATKVLHE
+403 GAIDWASRVLQE
-415 APVEAW
+415 APPEAW
-421 ESASL
+421 DNASL
-426 HIMEGRLHLLAAD
+426 HVMEGRLHLLAAD
-439 EYRDRTGDHDHIIL
+439 EHRDRTGNHDHIIL
-453 LDATISFDSA
+453 LDATISFDLA

-483 QGSLKEAEVALVRA
+483 QGSPKEAEIALVRA
-497 RRLIPEHPSISL
+497 RRLIPNHPSISL
-509 EEAHLCLET
+509 EEAHLCLDT

-533 NLQNHSSIPFIRGI
+533 NLQNHPSIPFIRGM
-547 IAARQGRFIEAQTF
+547 IAAKQGRFIESQTF
-561 FSKVLLIQDNHIR
+561 FSKVLTIQKNHIR

-585 ANDLPTA
+585 ANDLVTA
-592 LDDADYLVENVPELN
+592 LDDANYLVEHAPELN

-615 ILMNLGDWGAA
+615 ILMNLGDWEAA
-626 EIELRTLLSNQPEH
+626 EIELRTLLSREPEH
-640 IMGLVHLGTCMIA
+640 TMGLVHLGTCMIA
-653 MDKAE
+653 MNKAE
-658 QAEKPLNDAIRYDPK
+658 QAEKPLNDAIRYDPN

-684 YLDFGRVEEA
+684 YLDFGRVDEA

-703 HDTKHIDARLRIA
+703 YDSKHIDARLRIA
-716 AILHEGEDA
+716 AILHEGEDPN
-725 TAAVTAWRKV
+725 AAIIAWRKV
-735 LDIDPEHRLARRR
+735 LDIDPEHKLARRR
-748 LQESSDRQKIL
+748 LQESSERQEIL
-759 KVRPHPKECTLNCL
+759 KVRRYPKD
-773 RNGSVCFQWN
+773 

>member
-279 INPHLKEPLTA
+279 INPHLKEPLTP

-725 TAAVTAWRKV
+725 NAAVIAWRKV

-748 LQESSDRQKIL
+748 LQESSDRQKTI
-759 KVRPHPKECTLNCL
+759 KVRVPPKD
-773 RNGSVCFQWN
+773 

>member
-1 MEQSTLTILALY
+1 MALY
-13 GLFGIAL
+13 ALFGIAL
-20 ATLWLRHQSVLRQ
+20 ATLWLRHQSVLKQ

-42 NLQGNLAN
+42 DLQGNLAS

-68 TPEVHELLAVHKSL
+68 TPEVHELLSVHKSL
-82 ESAESLLFE
+82 ESAELLLFE

-107 AARSILSNY
+107 AAKSILSNY
-116 QSDSED
+116 QSDSET

-151 DLELNGEEQR
+151 DLELNGDEQR

-171 KSSRAADFYRRAHTL
+171 KSVRAADFYRRAHTL
-186 SPEGP
+186 SPEGS

-204 GDLDTLDRTLER
+204 GDFDTLDRTLER

-231 AILLFGS
+231 VILLSGS
-238 EDIRL
+238 DDVRF

-252 LGEDFEISTDQMSLN
+252 LGVDFTISENQTNLN
-267 NISGR
+267 NIAGR

-279 INPHLKEPLTA
+279 INPHLKEPSTS
-290 EGWVTKSAKLFQLGE
+290 EGWVAKSAKLLLLGE
-305 IGTALES
+305 IVVALES
-312 IEKALYLDP
+312 VEKALYLDP
-321 TSSEAWLLKAKLL
+321 VNPEAWLLKAKLL
-334 AAGDERTKEA
+334 AAGDDRTKEA
-344 LQAVR
+344 LQSIR
-349 RAAALGEYT
+349 RASALGEYT

-382 LEKTPSDAEARGRL
+382 LETNPSDAEARGRL

-403 GAIDWATKVLHE
+403 GAIDWASRVLQE
-415 APVEAW
+415 APPEAW
-421 ESASL
+421 DNASL
-426 HIMEGRLHLLAAD
+426 HVMEGRLHLLAAD
-439 EYRDRTGDHDHIIL
+439 EHRDRTGNHDHIIL
-453 LDATISFDSA
+453 LDATISFDLA

-483 QGSLKEAEVALVRA
+483 QGSPKEAEIALVRA
-497 RRLIPEHPSISL
+497 RRLIPNHPSISL
-509 EEAHLCLET
+509 EEAHLCLDT

-533 NLQNHSSIPFIRGI
+533 NLQNHPSIPFIRGM
-547 IAARQGRFIEAQTF
+547 IAAKQGRFIESQTF
-561 FSKVLLIQDNHIR
+561 FSKVLTIQKNHIR

-585 ANDLPTA
+585 ANDLVTA
-592 LDDADYLVENVPELN
+592 LDDANYLVEHAPELN

-615 ILMNLGDWGAA
+615 ILMNLGDWEAA
-626 EIELRTLLSNQPEH
+626 EIELRTLLSREPEH
-640 IMGLVHLGTCMIA
+640 TMGLVHLGTCMIA
-653 MDKAE
+653 MNKAE
-658 QAEKPLNDAIRYDPK
+658 QAEKPLNDAIRYDPN

-684 YLDFGRVEEA
+684 YLDFGRVDEA

-703 HDTKHIDARLRIA
+703 YDSKHIDARLRIA
-716 AILHEGEDA
+716 AILHEGEDPN
-725 TAAVTAWRKV
+725 AAIIAWRKV
-735 LDIDPEHRLARRR
+735 LDIDPEHKLARRR
-748 LQESSDRQKIL
+748 LQESSERQEIL
-759 KVRPHPKECTLNCL
+759 KVRRYPKD
-773 RNGSVCFQWN
+773 

>member
-20 ATLWLRHQSVLRQ
+20 ATLWLRHQSVLKQ
-33 REQMQIRLG
+33 REQMQIYLG

-116 QSDSED
+116 QSDSEN
-122 KGRENILPGIIPLVL
+122 KGRENILPGIIPLVQ

-186 SPEGP
+186 SPEGS

-231 AILLFGS
+231 AILLSGS

-252 LGEDFEISTDQMSLN
+252 LGEDFEMSADQMSLN

-272 ASDVQSA
+272 ASDVQSV
-279 INPHLKEPLTA
+279 INPHLKEPSTS
-290 EGWVTKSAKLFQLGE
+290 EGWVAKSAKLFLLGE

-312 IEKALYLDP
+312 IEKSLYLNP
-321 TSSEAWLLKAKLL
+321 TNPEAWLLKAKLL
-334 AAGDERTKEA
+334 AAGDDRTKEA

-349 RAAALGEYT
+349 RASALGEYT

-415 APVEAW
+415 APAEAW
-421 ESASL
+421 ENASL
-426 HIMEGRLHLLAAD
+426 HVMEGRLHLLAAD
-439 EYRDRTGDHDHIIL
+439 EYRDRTGNHDHIIL

-497 RRLIPEHPSISL
+497 RRLIPDHPSISL

-561 FSKVLLIQDNHIR
+561 FSKVLLIQENHIR

-585 ANDLPTA
+585 ANDLPPA
-592 LDDADYLVENVPELN
+592 LDDANYLVEHVPELN

-615 ILMNLGDWGAA
+615 ILMNLGDWEAA
-626 EIELRTLLSNQPEH
+626 EIELRALLSNQPEH
-640 IMGLVHLGTCMIA
+640 ILGLVHLGTCMIA
-653 MDKAE
+653 MGKAE

-684 YLDFGRVEEA
+684 YLDFGRIEEA
-694 KSDFEAAAK
+694 KSDFEAASR
-703 HDTKHIDARLRIA
+703 HDPKHIDARLRIA

-725 TAAVTAWRKV
+725 NAAVTAWRKV

-748 LQESSDRQKIL
+748 LQESSDRQKVL
-759 KVRPHPKECTLNCL
+759 EVRSPPKD
-773 RNGSVCFQWN
+773 

>member
-13 GLFGIAL
+13 ALFGIAL
-20 ATLWLRHQSVLRQ
+20 ATLWLRHQSVLKQ
-33 REQMQIRLG
+33 RGQMQIRLG
-42 NLQGNLAN
+42 DLQGNLAS

-68 TPEVHELLAVHKSL
+68 TPEVHELLSVHKSL
-82 ESAESLLFE
+82 ESAELLLFE

-107 AARSILSNY
+107 AAKSILSNY
-116 QSDSED
+116 QSDSET

-151 DLELNGEEQR
+151 DLELNGDEQR

-171 KSSRAADFYRRAHTL
+171 KSVRAADFYRRAHTL
-186 SPEGP
+186 SPEGS

-204 GDLDTLDRTLER
+204 GDFDTLDRTLER

-231 AILLFGS
+231 VILLSGS
-238 EDIRL
+238 DDVRF

-252 LGEDFEISTDQMSLN
+252 LGVDFTISENQTNLN
-267 NISGR
+267 NIAGR

-279 INPHLKEPLTA
+279 INPHLKEPSTS
-290 EGWVTKSAKLFQLGE
+290 EGWVAKSAKLLLLGE
-305 IGTALES
+305 IVVALES
-312 IEKALYLDP
+312 VEKALYLDP
-321 TSSEAWLLKAKLL
+321 VNPEAWLLKAKLL
-334 AAGDERTKEA
+334 AAGDDRTKEA
-344 LQAVR
+344 LQSIR
-349 RAAALGEYT
+349 RASALGEYT

-382 LEKTPSDAEARGRL
+382 LETNPSDAEARGRL

-403 GAIDWATKVLHE
+403 GATDWASRVLQE
-415 APVEAW
+415 APPEAW
-421 ESASL
+421 DNASL
-426 HIMEGRLHLLAAD
+426 HVMEGRLHLLAAD
-439 EYRDRTGDHDHIIL
+439 EHRDRTGNHDHIIL
-453 LDATISFDSA
+453 LDATISFDLA

-483 QGSLKEAEVALVRA
+483 QGSPKEAEIALVRA
-497 RRLIPEHPSISL
+497 RRLIPNHPSISL
-509 EEAHLCLET
+509 EEAHLCLDT

-533 NLQNHSSIPFIRGI
+533 NLQNHPSIPFIRGM
-547 IAARQGRFIEAQTF
+547 IAAKQGRFIESQTF
-561 FSKVLLIQDNHIR
+561 FSKVLTIQKNHIR

-585 ANDLPTA
+585 ANDLVTA
-592 LDDADYLVENVPELN
+592 LDDANYLVEHAPELN

-615 ILMNLGDWGAA
+615 ILMNLGDWEAA
-626 EIELRTLLSNQPEH
+626 EIELRTLLSREPEH
-640 IMGLVHLGTCMIA
+640 TMGLVHLGTCMIA
-653 MDKAE
+653 MNKAE
-658 QAEKPLNDAIRYDPK
+658 QAEKPLNDAIRYDPN

-684 YLDFGRVEEA
+684 YLDFGRVDEA

-703 HDTKHIDARLRIA
+703 YDSKHIDARLRIA
-716 AILHEGEDA
+716 AILHEGEDPN
-725 TAAVTAWRKV
+725 AAIIAWRKV
-735 LDIDPEHRLARRR
+735 LDIDPEHKLARRR
-748 LQESSDRQKIL
+748 LQESSERQEIL
-759 KVRPHPKECTLNCL
+759 KVRRYPKD
-773 RNGSVCFQWN
+773 

>member
-1 MEQSTLTILALY
+1 
-13 GLFGIAL
+13 
-20 ATLWLRHQSVLRQ
+20 
-33 REQMQIRLG
+33 
-42 NLQGNLAN
+42 
-50 TSNRLDLLSRGVD
+50 
-63 TILGE
+63 
-68 TPEVHELLAVHKSL
+68 
-82 ESAESLLFE
+82 
-91 QDVTISSSE
+91 
-100 SCAIATH
+100 
-107 AARSILSNY
+107 
-116 QSDSED
+116 
-122 KGRENILPGIIPLVL
+122 
-137 RLDAILTEAEMKSE
+137 
-151 DLELNGEEQR
+151 
-161 CLGELFHEAG
+161 
-171 KSSRAADFYRRAHTL
+171 
-186 SPEGP
+186 
-191 SVLYSLASIQRDE
+191 
-204 GDLDTLDRTLER
+204 
-216 LLAID
+216 
-221 PDDIEVLKEQ
+221 
-231 AILLFGS
+231 
-238 EDIRL
+238 
-243 NRNTRRLEA
+243 
-252 LGEDFEISTDQMSLN
+252 
-267 NISGR
+267 
-272 ASDVQSA
+272 
-279 INPHLKEPLTA
+279 
-290 EGWVTKSAKLFQLGE
+290 LGE

-561 FSKVLLIQDNHIR
+561 FSKVLLIQENHIR

-725 TAAVTAWRKV
+725 NAAVTAWRKV

-748 LQESSDRQKIL
+748 LQESSDRQKTI
-759 KVRPHPKECTLNCL
+759 KVRVPPKD
-773 RNGSVCFQWN
+773 

>member
-68 TPEVHELLAVHKSL
+68 TPEIHELLAVHKSL

-561 FSKVLLIQDNHIR
+561 FSKVLLIQENHIR

-725 TAAVTAWRKV
+725 NAAVTAWRKV

-748 LQESSDRQKIL
+748 LQESSDRQKTI
-759 KVRPHPKECTLNCL
+759 KVRVPPKD
-773 RNGSVCFQWN
+773 

>member
-13 GLFGIAL
+13 ALFGIAL
-20 ATLWLRHQSVLRQ
+20 ATLWLRHQSVLKQ

-42 NLQGNLAN
+42 DLQGNLAS

-68 TPEVHELLAVHKSL
+68 TPEVHELLSVHKSL
-82 ESAESLLFE
+82 ESAELLLFE

-107 AARSILSNY
+107 AAKSILSNY
-116 QSDSED
+116 QSDSET

-151 DLELNGEEQR
+151 DLELNGDEQR

-171 KSSRAADFYRRAHTL
+171 KSVRAADFYRRAHTL
-186 SPEGP
+186 SPEGS

-204 GDLDTLDRTLER
+204 GDFDTLDRTLER
-216 LLAID
+216 LLAIN

-231 AILLFGS
+231 VILLSGS
-238 EDIRL
+238 DDVRF

-252 LGEDFEISTDQMSLN
+252 LGVDFTISENQTNLN
-267 NISGR
+267 NIAGR

-279 INPHLKEPLTA
+279 INPHLKEPSTS
-290 EGWVTKSAKLFQLGE
+290 EGWVAKSAKLLLLGE
-305 IGTALES
+305 IVVALES
-312 IEKALYLDP
+312 VEKALYLDP
-321 TSSEAWLLKAKLL
+321 VNPEAWLLKAKLL
-334 AAGDERTKEA
+334 AAGDDRTKEA
-344 LQAVR
+344 LQSIR
-349 RAAALGEYT
+349 RASALGEYT

-382 LEKTPSDAEARGRL
+382 LETNPSDAEARGRL

-403 GAIDWATKVLHE
+403 GATDWASRVLQE
-415 APVEAW
+415 APPEAW
-421 ESASL
+421 DNASL
-426 HIMEGRLHLLAAD
+426 HVMEGRLHLLAAD
-439 EYRDRTGDHDHIIL
+439 EHRDRTGNHDHIIL
-453 LDATISFDSA
+453 LDATISFDLA

-483 QGSLKEAEVALVRA
+483 QGSPKEAEIALVRA
-497 RRLIPEHPSISL
+497 RRLIPNHPSISL
-509 EEAHLCLET
+509 EEAHLCLDT

-533 NLQNHSSIPFIRGI
+533 NLQNHPSIPFIRGM
-547 IAARQGRFIEAQTF
+547 IAAKQGRFIESQTF
-561 FSKVLLIQDNHIR
+561 FSKVLTIQKNHIR

-585 ANDLPTA
+585 ANDLVTA
-592 LDDADYLVENVPELN
+592 LDDANYLVEHAPELN

-615 ILMNLGDWGAA
+615 ILMNLGDWEAA
-626 EIELRTLLSNQPEH
+626 EIELRTLLSREPEH
-640 IMGLVHLGTCMIA
+640 TMGLVHLGTCMIA
-653 MDKAE
+653 MNKAE
-658 QAEKPLNDAIRYDPK
+658 QAEKPLNDAIRYDPN

-684 YLDFGRVEEA
+684 YLDFGRIDEA

-703 HDTKHIDARLRIA
+703 YDSKHIDARLRIA
-716 AILHEGEDA
+716 AILHEGEDPN
-725 TAAVTAWRKV
+725 AAIIAWRKV
-735 LDIDPEHRLARRR
+735 LDVDPEHKLARRR
-748 LQESSDRQKIL
+748 LQESSERQEIL
-759 KVRPHPKECTLNCL
+759 KVRRYPKD
-773 RNGSVCFQWN
+773 

>member
-279 INPHLKEPLTA
+279 INPHLKEPLTP

-561 FSKVLLIQDNHIR
+561 FSKVLLIQENHIR

-585 ANDLPTA
+585 SNDLATA
-592 LDDADYLVENVPELN
+592 LDDADYLVEHAPELN

-615 ILMNLGDWGAA
+615 ILMNLGDWEAA
-626 EIELRTLLSNQPEH
+626 EIELRKLLSNQPEH
-640 IMGLVHLGTCMIA
+640 IMALVHLGTCMIA

-725 TAAVTAWRKV
+725 NAAVTAWRKV

-759 KVRPHPKECTLNCL
+759 KVRPHPKD
-773 RNGSVCFQWN
+773 

>member
-13 GLFGIAL
+13 ALFGIAL
-20 ATLWLRHQSVLRQ
+20 ATLWLRHQSVLKQ

-42 NLQGNLAN
+42 DLQGNLAS

-68 TPEVHELLAVHKSL
+68 TPEVHELLSVHKSL
-82 ESAESLLFE
+82 ESAELLLFE

-107 AARSILSNY
+107 AAKSILSNY
-116 QSDSED
+116 QSDSET

-151 DLELNGEEQR
+151 DLELNGDEQR

-171 KSSRAADFYRRAHTL
+171 KSVRAADFYRRAHTL
-186 SPEGP
+186 SPEGS

-204 GDLDTLDRTLER
+204 ADFDTLDRTLER

-231 AILLFGS
+231 VILLSGS
-238 EDIRL
+238 DDVRF
-243 NRNTRRLEA
+243 NRNNRRLEA
-252 LGEDFEISTDQMSLN
+252 LGVDFTISENQTNLN
-267 NISGR
+267 NIAGR

-279 INPHLKEPLTA
+279 INPHLKEPSTS
-290 EGWVTKSAKLFQLGE
+290 EGWVAKSAKLLLLGE
-305 IGTALES
+305 IVAALES
-312 IEKALYLDP
+312 VEKALYLDP
-321 TSSEAWLLKAKLL
+321 VNPEAWLLKAKLL
-334 AAGDERTKEA
+334 AAGDDRTKEA
-344 LQAVR
+344 LQSIR
-349 RAAALGEYT
+349 RASALGEYT

-382 LEKTPSDAEARGRL
+382 LETNPSDAEARGRL

-403 GAIDWATKVLHE
+403 GAIDWASRVLQE
-415 APVEAW
+415 APPEAW
-421 ESASL
+421 DNASL
-426 HIMEGRLHLLAAD
+426 HVMEGRLHLLAAD
-439 EYRDRTGDHDHIIL
+439 EHRDRTGNHDHIIL
-453 LDATISFDSA
+453 LDATISFDLA

-483 QGSLKEAEVALVRA
+483 QGSPKEAEIALVRA
-497 RRLIPEHPSISL
+497 RRLIPNHPSISL

-533 NLQNHSSIPFIRGI
+533 NLQNHPSIPFIRGM
-547 IAARQGRFIEAQTF
+547 IAAKQGRFIESQTF
-561 FSKVLLIQDNHIR
+561 FSKVLKIQKNHIR

-585 ANDLPTA
+585 ANDLVTA
-592 LDDADYLVENVPELN
+592 LDDANYLVEHAPELN

-615 ILMNLGDWGAA
+615 ILMNLGDWEAA
-626 EIELRTLLSNQPEH
+626 EIELRTLLSREPEH
-640 IMGLVHLGTCMIA
+640 TMGLVHLGTCMIA
-653 MDKAE
+653 MNKAE
-658 QAEKPLNDAIRYDPK
+658 QAEKPLNDAIRYDPN

-684 YLDFGRVEEA
+684 YLDFGRIDEA

-703 HDTKHIDARLRIA
+703 YDSKHIDARLRIA
-716 AILHEGEDA
+716 AILHEGEDPN
-725 TAAVTAWRKV
+725 AAIIAWRKV

-748 LQESSDRQKIL
+748 LQESSERQEIL
-759 KVRPHPKECTLNCL
+759 KVRRYPKD
-773 RNGSVCFQWN
+773 